1 MTEMID
7 IASCDFRALKEADIP
22 QIVAAFDEIGWN
34 KPTSLFQ
41 KYFEEQNNN
50 ARLVWVAFK
59 KNVFAG
65 YVCLKWHSDYQ
76 HFADKNI
83 PEISDLNVLQKFR
96 QQGIGSK
103 LLDLAEAEAQKRSQY
118 VGLGA
123 GLYADY
129 GNAQKLYV
137 KRGYVP
143 DGCGIT
149 YKNKPVEPWE
159 TVCVDDDLVLWFV
172 KKLT

>member
-1 MTEMID
+1 MNKVTD
-7 IASCDFRALKEADIP
+7 IVPFNFRALEKVDIP

-34 KPTSLFQ
+34 KPSSLFQ
-41 KYFEEQNNN
+41 KYFEEQKNNT
-50 ARLVWVAFK
+50 RLVWVAFK
-59 KNVFAG
+59 ENVFVG

-118 VGLGA
+118 VGLGT
-123 GLYADY
+123 GLYSDY
-129 GNAQKLYV
+129 GNAQKLYI
-137 KRGYVP
+137 KRGYIT

-149 YKNKPVEPWE
+149 YKINLSNQGTRSEWMMI
-159 TVCVDDDLVLWFV
+159 
-172 KKLT
+172 

>member
-1 MTEMID
+1 MTTTGIG
-7 IASCDFRALKEADIP
+7 IFNFRALEEADIP
-22 QIVAAFDEIGWN
+22 KIVAAFDEIGWD
-34 KPTSLFQ
+34 KPASLFQ
-41 KYFEEQNNN
+41 KYLEEQKNNT
-50 ARLVWVAFK
+50 RLVWVAFK
-59 KNVFAG
+59 ENVFVG
-65 YVCLKWHSDYQ
+65 YVCLKLHSDYQ
-76 HFADKNI
+76 YFADKNI

-96 QQGIGSK
+96 RQGIGSK
-103 LLDLAEAEAQKRSQY
+103 LLDLAEAETQKQSQY

-149 YKNKPVEPWE
+149 YKNKPVAPWE
-159 TVCVDDDLVLWFV
+159 TVRLDDDLVLWFI